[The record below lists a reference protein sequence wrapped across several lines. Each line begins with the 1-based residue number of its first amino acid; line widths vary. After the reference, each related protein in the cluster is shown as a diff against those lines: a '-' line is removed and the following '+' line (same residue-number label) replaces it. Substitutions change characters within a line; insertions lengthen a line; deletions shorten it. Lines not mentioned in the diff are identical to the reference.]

1 MEVKSM
7 KLWNRILFAALIFVL
22 MAMPFS
28 GFKQTAHAAGST
40 ASVEVIGQDGKDLQA
55 ETSTSID
62 STSTALSSL
71 ETVVGKSNVDAPN
84 GMITTIDGVS
94 SPSDWSAYWSFYIN
108 NVSAPIGAGSYHPVN
123 GDKLLFQYHPSPG
136 TLSDEVAV
144 TIPDKAYGTSSL
156 FVKVNSSDT
165 VLSVL
170 QKMQKLY
177 NVVIKNNQLYS
188 IGDFIQDSSN
198 SWVIS
203 DVRQKAK
210 QNVTDMTS
218 FNVQGQDQLTF
229 SLKQKTGSTTGST
242 GSNDTS
248 QTTKPSI
255 TLNQINSAINQA
267 TTYVNKNGVSDW
279 NAIAL
284 SKAGK
289 SIPSSY
295 LTGVASAV
303 KAAGGQFHAIT
314 DAERY
319 TLGILAAGGDPTT
332 ISGTNLVKSIYSGD
346 VTKQGLNGVIFGLN
360 ALESANFPVPSKAKW
375 TKAKL
380 TAYLVQHQNADGGW
394 AWDGSKTSDLDTTG
408 MVLAALAKQSSDT
421 NVKAAILKGETYL
434 SNQFKAGKVDN
445 SSTAAQLVI
454 GLTANGIDPQGTALT
469 KTDGTT
475 LLSYL
480 LSFQEKDGGFDWQ
493 GKDESAF
500 STDQGFLALVAD
512 QLFLKNQ
519 GSLYTFNWK
528 QHPVDTKVTNV
539 VASAKTKSGEP
550 LPNTA
555 TPFYNY
561 LILGLMLVLIGL
573 FSSLYLKRKRA

>member
-1 MEVKSM
+1 M
-7 KLWNRILFAALIFVL
+7 KLLNRILFAALIFVL
-22 MAMPFS
+22 IAMPFS
-28 GFKQTAHAAGST
+28 DFKHTAYAAGST
-40 ASVEVIGQDGKDLQA
+40 VSVEVIGQDGKDLQA
-55 ETSTSID
+55 ETPTSID
-62 STSTALSSL
+62 STSTALSAL
-71 ETVVGKSNVDAPN
+71 TTVVGKSNVDAPN

-136 TLSDEVAV
+136 TLSNEVAV

-165 VLSVL
+165 ALSVL

-177 NVVIKNNQLYS
+177 NVVLKNNQLYS
-188 IGDFIQDSSN
+188 IGDFTQDNSN

-203 DVRQKAK
+203 DVRQKTT
-210 QNVTDMTS
+210 QNVTDMAS

-229 SLKQKTGSTTGST
+229 SLKQTTGSATGST
-242 GSNDTS
+242 NPS

-267 TTYVNKNGVSDW
+267 TMYVNKNGVSDW

-284 SKAGK
+284 SKASK

-295 LTGVASAV
+295 LPGVTSAV

-319 TLGILAAGGDPTT
+319 TLGILAAGSDPTT
-332 ISGTNLVKSIYSGD
+332 ISGTNLVKTIYNGD
-346 VTKQGLNGVIFGLN
+346 VTKQGLNGVIFGLT
-360 ALESANFPVPSKAKW
+360 ALESAKLPVPSNAKW
-375 TKAKL
+375 TTAKL

-408 MVLAALAKQSSDT
+408 MVLASLAKQSSLT
-421 NVKAAILKGETYL
+421 NVKAAIQKAETYL

-454 GLTANGIDPQGTALT
+454 GLTANRMDPQGAAFTE
-469 KTDGTT
+469 KDGTT

-480 LSFQEKDGGFDWQ
+480 LSLQEKDGGFDWK
-493 GKDESAF
+493 GKDESTF
-500 STDQGFLALVAD
+500 STDQGFLGLVAE
-512 QLFLKNQ
+512 QLFLKNK
-519 GSLYTFNWK
+519 GSLYTFNWTQK
-528 QHPVDTKVTNV
+528 QPVVDKTTASTKTH
-539 VASAKTKSGEP
+539 SGEP

-555 TPFYNY
+555 TPYYNFLFLGSI
-561 LILGLMLVLIGL
+561 LILTGVSL
-573 FSSLYLKRKRA
+573 SLYLQKRRA